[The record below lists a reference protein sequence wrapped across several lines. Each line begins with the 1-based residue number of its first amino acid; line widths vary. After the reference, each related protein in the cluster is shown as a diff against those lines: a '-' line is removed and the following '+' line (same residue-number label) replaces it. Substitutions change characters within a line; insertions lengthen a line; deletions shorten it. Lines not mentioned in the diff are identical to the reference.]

1 MADNNPNDNS
11 LKIDALIGADSYWNI
26 AADEIIREKSVPIA
40 AESKVGYIFKWPFE
54 EKIE

>member
-26 AADEIIREKSVPIA
+26 VADEIIREKSVPIA
-40 AESKVGYIFKWPFE
+40 VESKVGYIFKWPFE
-54 EKIE
+54 EKIK